1 MGAQILKL
9 GLPVLEKAL
18 FQGSAS
24 ALRGRVEVGRSFGAV
39 LQGTLAGDGS
49 KKLDLASVSADIL
62 AMLQSGMP
70 FSVAV
75 NQVSQKLADKIASA
89 LVSGTQHSIDSI
101 SKNKLVQAFASA
113 LAPPGAAPP
122 GSSAEIAA
130 TLAQRLQTLVANLA
144 GETQANVG
152 QQNRFSGQVLDA
164 DPAKEIP
171 AQQQSGQPASAGA
184 AVLSFVDS
192 ILKDVL
198 QQLAVPSGQFAT
210 APPAGATPLLT
221 PHLQHLAGFDGPLL
235 TPHDSSVNRA
245 ATAPLLTPRDPKPG
259 DVLGRII
266 ARAVISDARTNA
278 GSHAVAAAASAPQPA
293 QQAQRPPATTPADVR
308 TALDTLVAAVTAA
321 GKDAGGAATSNQNG
335 NAFSGAFGQRL
346 AAQLTATHQTPVS
359 DAGTFASQAN
369 ALLGSWNAAAGATGT
384 HGSGQASPS
393 PYTTVDANA
402 VIDQVV
408 KGFVVRSFGE
418 NNSEVRMRLSP
429 EHLGDVSL
437 KLSVVGGTISASITA
452 QNADVRDTLLA
463 NQSQL
468 SKSLA
473 DAGLKLAN
481 FSVDVSGGGANGSS
495 QQQHLAQHAG
505 VRRIGFAHTGST
517 GEDDLQSDAL
527 AATPNFGPPLVAGQ
541 NRGLFNYLA

>member
-49 KKLDLASVSADIL
+49 KKIDLASVSADIL

-152 QQNRFSGQVLDA
+152 QQNRFSGQILDA

-221 PHLQHLAGFDGPLL
+221 PHLQHLAGFGGPLL

-245 ATAPLLTPRDPKPG
+245 ATAPQPG

-278 GSHAVAAAASAPQPA
+278 GSHAAAAAPSAPQSA

-308 TALDTLVAAVTAA
+308 AALDTLVAAVTAA

-369 ALLGSWNAAAGATGT
+369 ALLGSWNAAGGATGT
-384 HGSGQASPS
+384 QGPGQPSLS

-517 GEDDLQSDAL
+517 GEDDLQPDAL
-527 AATPNFGPPLVAGQ
+527 AATPNFGPPLLVGQ
-541 NRGLFNYLA
+541 NKGLFNYLA